1 MSDSEGD
8 SYHEEGFPSLQC
20 DQDDGSVESLPD
32 LVLSAATTLSQ
43 TTQELLDQLD
53 ITGSLDVTN
62 DFDADYAV
70 AGEQVTVTA
79 DGLQA
84 RYIDQS
90 KLDLPAITASA
101 RYRSYL
107 NIAQYEEIDSDEE
120 SVTNKF
126 TSLNVDKQ
134 LEQRRL
140 WAEELAI
147 VDGQI
152 QGLQMEL
159 RQQARR
165 ALLLKRK
172 LGLTAWREFSEDM
185 REGINRLHERLQG
198 SETVSRMSS
207 TLGEWE
213 RGWQGIRAKAMEELA
228 RAQKAA
234 EEGMRKASLS
244 LQEKG
249 ILEPSREY
257 KGPTGSE
264 VNPVVK
270 DIAGCKVVLS
280 EAD

>member
-1 MSDSEGD
+1 MSDSDEGD

-20 DQDDGSVESLPD
+20 DQDDAGSVDSLPD

-53 ITGSLDVTN
+53 LTGSLDVTT
-62 DFDADYAV
+62 DFDSDYSV
-70 AGEQVTVTA
+70 SGEKVTVTA

-107 NIAQYEEIDSDEE
+107 NIAQYEEADSDED

-126 TSLNVDKQ
+126 TSSLSLGLDKQ

-152 QGLQMEL
+152 QGLEMEL

-172 LGLTAWREFSEDM
+172 LGLTAWREFSDDM
-185 REGINRLHERLQG
+185 KEGINRLQERLQS
-198 SETVSRMSS
+198 SETISRMSN
-207 TLGEWE
+207 TLVEWE
-213 RGWQGIRAKAMEELA
+213 RGWQGIRSSSP
-228 RAQKAA
+228 
-234 EEGMRKASLS
+234 GRK
-244 LQEKG
+244 Q
-249 ILEPSREY
+249 RR
-257 KGPTGSE
+257 
-264 VNPVVK
+264 N
-270 DIAGCKVVLS
+270 
-280 EAD
+280 